1 MHSQAFTHIDAN
13 LAHLQHAQKKYASHM
28 QHFLDISSTH
38 TPTHCPTHTIR
49 RDKIGSGE
57 KAAEVGPTHCAI
69 HKVAGHLDLMH
80 RRCGARECCKV
91 PIFGSP
97 TDGIARWCNR
107 HRSLEIHVDLM
118 HRICTRAQCVRPS
131 IYGILGDKRPTHCKE
146 HMTKGMVL
154 LTPEARRRQDF
165 EWDASF
171 KLAADHVD
179 AASRA
184 ALHVASRGVLH
195 AALHPAAHTASVSSN
210 DTHTSLAST
219 GPGDVDKLH
228 LNVERWLRR
237 QGRLL
242 HSKLLNGEKA
252 DQLALLLHTQGLCTR
267 GASTPTMQQAGG
279 ATLTGD
285 MERCAANP
293 DARPSD
299 DEAQQELEARGARVA
314 AMYTRLPT
322 HMWRR
327 EHVEHDMAGAQLRIE
342 TKLGRGRVPSQG
354 IEHFA
359 VRDEKGVVPSRTLAP
374 LCCDPGENRLEGGR
388 GGRRRKKGGEMEAR
402 TKKKTG
408 KGCEGGDKGGAM
420 HDIEQQVKQSLKQ
433 QVNLC
438 LKRCSHIPTLQNA
451 MPNASS
457 SAHQHKAMGASGVSR
472 RALGHILSRNTS
484 RAHCLIPPA
493 HTELRDGHERKE
505 EGDRVCDGSQLG
517 LLEPDAEMDSA
528 SLQHSLQHS
537 FTAAF
542 QSCKV
547 IAYTHTHMHTQVQA
561 HTHVHRCAHVHTHA
575 HTRTRTQTHTST
587 HSHTHPYTHRHTH
600 TRTYTHSL
608 SEIVVT
614 LVLARLAYWLIW
626 HKHVATCF
634 L

>member
-1 MHSQAFTHIDAN
+1 MHSHAFTHINAN
-13 LAHLQHAQKKYASHM
+13 LSHLQHAQKKYASHM
-28 QHFLDISSTH
+28 QHFSDISSTH

-49 RDKIGSGE
+49 RDKSGSGE

-80 RRCGARECCKV
+80 RQCGARECCKV

-146 HMTKGMVL
+146 HMTQGMVL

-184 ALHVASRGVLH
+184 ALHVASRGILH
-195 AALHPAAHTASVSSN
+195 AALHPATHTASVSSN
-210 DTHTSLAST
+210 DTCTSLAST

-252 DQLALLLHTQGLCTR
+252 DQLALLLQTQGLW
-267 GASTPTMQQAGG
+267 GASNTPTTQKAGG

-285 MERCAANP
+285 LERSAANP
-293 DARPSD
+293 DARPTD
-299 DEAQQELEARGARVA
+299 DEAQQEQEARGAQVA
-314 AMYTRLPT
+314 AMYTRLPA

-327 EHVEHDMAGAQLRIE
+327 EHVEHDVAGAQLCVE
-342 TKLGRGRVPSQG
+342 TKVGRGHVPSQG

-359 VRDEKGVVPSRTLAP
+359 VRDEKGVVPSRALAP
-374 LCCDPGENRLEGGR
+374 LCCDLRENRLEGGR
-388 GGRRRKKGGEMEAR
+388 GGRRRRKGGEMEAR

-408 KGCEGGDKGGAM
+408 KGCGGGDKEGAT

-438 LKRCSHIPTLQNA
+438 LKSRSHIPTLQNA

-457 SAHQHKAMGASGVSR
+457 AAHQHKTMGASGVSR

-493 HTELRDGHERKE
+493 HMELRDRHERKE

-517 LLEPDAEMDSA
+517 LLETDPEIDSA
-528 SLQHSLQHS
+528 SLQHS

-547 IAYTHTHMHTQVQA
+547 IACPHTHMHTQVQA

-575 HTRTRTQTHTST
+575 HT
-587 HSHTHPYTHRHTH
+587 H
-600 TRTYTHSL
+600 TRTHT
-608 SEIVVT
+608 
-614 LVLARLAYWLIW
+614 
-626 HKHVATCF
+626 HKHTQTNTFTHTPIHAHTDTHVHTLTF
-634 L
+634 